1 MKVRQVD
8 ENRFDELVL
17 SSEQPVLLDFY
28 APWCGPCSLLN
39 PVLDEIAAENP
50 NIRVCKINIDT
61 EHALSSRYKVFRI
74 PTLLVM
80 RDGAEQMRI
89 VGARPKE
96 ELVALFG

>member
-17 SSEQPVLLDFY
+17 NSEQPVLLDFY

-80 RDGAEQMRI
+80 RDGAEQIRI